1 MEESPHEIQSSL
13 GGLAWPSM
21 KIFTFLLV
29 FTAVTFRTFAFVSRS
44 NLPRNNGIGR
54 CFAKQSLAISRPK
67 TSKQSSSG
75 VDDENGEQRPGPPA
89 GEAKRR
95 PLKPKRKY
103 PNGTSGD
110 GKGDTQKQRSAS
122 SQNQLTKDQIWSTV
136 EQSASAK
143 EINTWMQKLSSDTL
157 TKNESS
163 PFQSWSMKDQN
174 ELIRLLKE
182 RGAYQAIVTFM
193 EYLGEQNVY
202 LYTTS
207 IFALALSPSHRKEAV
222 SILDFMDSR
231 RIQPTSLTFVALI
244 GSVDGPTATVE
255 MMKRIDKYKKV
266 KLNSEVFHSA
276 IYACCRIPA
285 GATSPERDWQT
296 AISFFQQMRRKR
308 IAPTTKT
315 YAALMQ
321 VLSRTGQIKITLS
334 LLRELQATP
343 ALRADDR
350 VWGAAINVC
359 AQVGDYQEAITLINE
374 MNGLGYRTN
383 LRHCS
388 TFLKAL
394 AKSGQ
399 AKLALQALDMMLGQ
413 SDTSLSSDKEERP
426 KFYLP
431 PTPPDLVAVNTVMA
445 ACSKAGNVNA
455 TKVLFERLKA
465 GDFRDAATDKP
476 ISPDGISYHAVLSSC
491 KSPELARELVKE
503 VRADFTTCVDVMLT
517 SY

>member
-1 MEESPHEIQSSL
+1 
-13 GGLAWPSM
+13 M
-21 KIFTFLLV
+21 KIVTFLLV
-29 FTAVTFRTFAFVSRS
+29 FTAVTFRTFALVSWRTPPRS
-44 NLPRNNGIGR
+44 NGIGR
-54 CFAKQSLAISRPK
+54 CFAKHSLPISRLENG
-67 TSKQSSSG
+67 KQPSSG
-75 VDDENGEQRPGPPA
+75 VNDENGKQRPAPPA
-89 GEAKRR
+89 GETKRR
-95 PLKPKRKY
+95 PLKPKRNFSNST
-103 PNGTSGD
+103 NGH
-110 GKGDTQKQRSAS
+110 GKGDTQRRRPAF
-122 SQNQLTKDQIWSTV
+122 SQNQLTQNQIWSSV

-143 EINTWMQKLSSDTL
+143 EINTWIQKLASDTL
-157 TKNESS
+157 TKNQPS

-174 ELIRLLKE
+174 ELIRLLKG

-193 EYLGEQNVY
+193 EHLGEQNVY

-222 SILDFMDSR
+222 SILDLMDSR

-244 GSVDGPTATVE
+244 GSVDGPAATVE

-266 KLNSEVFHSA
+266 KLNSEVYHSA

-296 AISFFQQMRRKR
+296 AITFFQQMRRKR

-315 YAALMQ
+315 YAALMH

-343 ALRADDR
+343 GLRADDR

-359 AQVGDYQEAITLINE
+359 AQAGDYQEAIVLINE
-374 MNGLGYRTN
+374 MNGSGYRAN

-394 AKSGQ
+394 AKAG
-399 AKLALQALDMMLGQ
+399 KETLALQALEMMLGQ
-413 SDTSLSSDKEERP
+413 SDAAISSGEEEQLG
-426 KFYLP
+426 FYLP

-445 ACSKAGNVNA
+445 ACSKAGNFNA

-465 GDFRDAATDKP
+465 GDFRDAATFKA
-476 ISPDGISYHAVLSSC
+476 ISPDGISYHTVLASC

-503 VRADFTTCVDVMLT
+503 VRTDIRFVLIPC
-517 SY
+517 

>member
-1 MEESPHEIQSSL
+1 MNIL
-13 GGLAWPSM
+13 
-21 KIFTFLLV
+21 KFLLV
-29 FTAVTFRTFAFVSRS
+29 FTAFTFRTFALVSWS
-44 NLPRNNGIGR
+44 NVPHYNGFGR
-54 CFAKQSLAISRPK
+54 CFAKQSLESPGLK
-67 TSKQSSSG
+67 NGKQPSSG
-75 VDDENGEQRPGPPA
+75 VGDENGKQRPGPPA

-95 PLKPKRKY
+95 TFNTQRNDSKST
-103 PNGTSGD
+103 NGD
-110 GKGDTQKQRSAS
+110 GKVDTKKRHPAS
-122 SQNQLTKDQIWSTV
+122 SQNQLTKDQIWSSV
-136 EQSASAK
+136 EQSASGK
-143 EINTWMQKLSSDTL
+143 EINSWMQKLASNTL

-182 RGAYQAIVTFM
+182 RGAYQGIVVFM
-193 EYLGEQNVY
+193 EHFGEQNVY

-207 IFALALSPSHRKEAV
+207 IFALALSPSHRKEAE
-222 SILDFMDSR
+222 SILDLMDDR

-244 GSVDGPTATVE
+244 GSVDGPAATTE

-343 ALRADDR
+343 GLQADDR

-359 AQVGDYQEAITLINE
+359 AQVGDYQEAIALINE
-374 MNGLGYRTN
+374 MNRSGFRAN

-399 AKLALQALDMMLGQ
+399 EKLALQALEMMLGRN
-413 SDTSLSSDKEERP
+413 DTAIMSDKEERLG
-426 KFYLP
+426 FYLP
-431 PTPPDLVAVNTVMA
+431 PTPLDLVAVNTVMA
-445 ACSKAGNVNA
+445 ACSKAGNFNS
-455 TKVLFERLKA
+455 TKLLFERLKA

-476 ISPDGISYHAVLSSC
+476 ISPDRISYHTVLSSC
-491 KSPELARELVKE
+491 KSPKLARELVKE
-503 VRADFTTCVDVMLT
+503 VRADITTCVDTCL
-517 SY
+517 